1 MKKKIAMLLITIL
14 SVTSLAGCQTKEDEV
29 QGTDVQQESGTGEAV
44 NDTGEEA
51 EGTELSQEPVTLRIY
66 CQYSDA
72 DTKEPM
78 DYAISELAKEM
89 PWVTLEKDIE
99 AQDNGE
105 KLKTYAATGDMPD
118 IFNCNY
124 DQINTF
130 IRSGDIAVL
139 NDYVE
144 ETGYADLIQES
155 NKNLLYHPDGNVYA
169 FPFAGNE
176 FVLMYYNTE
185 LFEQYNLEVP
195 QTFDDLL
202 TVVKTFNEA
211 GITPISIFAQEGW
224 ASAAMYDEIATK
236 YIPDGIKGLDDGT
249 TDISDEGYLK
259 AAVKL
264 KELVDAGAF
273 AKGATGMNYDQA
285 ASLFY
290 ENKAAMFISGQ
301 WFISDADKNLPGKVD
316 WFYFPTT
323 DDGGNNHF
331 AMSGGGTLGGYAVS
345 ASTPDKKLA
354 ANVAAFISKKVAEYK
369 YVERANMI
377 VSIKIDK
384 PINVEI
390 TPMIQKLSDEIPNFT
405 STSTFSW
412 GIGNAKFKATLEEQ
426 TQAMIAGNL
435 EPEELIDSL
444 EASLQ

>member
-1 MKKKIAMLLITIL
+1 M
-14 SVTSLAGCQTKEDEV
+14 
-29 QGTDVQQESGTGEAV
+29 
-44 NDTGEEA
+44 
-51 EGTELSQEPVTLRIY
+51 
-66 CQYSDA
+66 
-72 DTKEPM
+72 
-78 DYAISELAKEM
+78 
-89 PWVTLEKDIE
+89 
-99 AQDNGE
+99 
-105 KLKTYAATGDMPD
+105 
-118 IFNCNY
+118 
-124 DQINTF
+124 
-130 IRSGDIAVL
+130 
-139 NDYVE
+139 
-144 ETGYADLIQES
+144 
-155 NKNLLYHPDGNVYA
+155 
-169 FPFAGNE
+169 
-176 FVLMYYNTE
+176 
-185 LFEQYNLEVP
+185 P

-236 YIPDGIKGLDDGT
+236 YVPDGIKGLDTGT

-290 ENKAAMFISGQ
+290 ENKAAMFVSGQ

-323 DDGGNNHF
+323 DDGGDNHF

-384 PINVEI
+384 PVKVEI